1 VIRATLYMEVKP
13 GREGDFEAAWHDVS
27 ERARLVPGNLR
38 QTLMRDPD
46 APSTYVITTEWES
59 REAYSDFE
67 HSAEQ
72 DALTAP
78 LRDLRASARQV
89 VHDVVADVEAGDGPA
104 PAPVGETV
112 NSKGRVA
119 FVIKLKPGMQDRFVD
134 AYESIRYE
142 VARGVKGHLVDQ
154 VCQSPEDPDQ
164 WLITSEWES
173 LEDFLAWERT
183 EEHRDLARPL
193 RECMAEARSLKYVVR
208 EETSA
213 PRPTVRA

>member
-1 VIRATLYMEVKP
+1 MEVKP

-46 APSTYVITTEWES
+46 SPSTYVITTEWES
-59 REAYSDFE
+59 RDAYSEFE

-72 DALTAP
+72 DELTAP
-78 LRDLRASARQV
+78 LRELRASARQV
-89 VHDVVADVEAGDGPA
+89 VHDVVADVDAGDASAATGNA
-104 PAPVGETV
+104 AD
-112 NSKGRVA
+112 SKGRVA
-119 FVIKLKPGMQDRFVD
+119 FVIKLKPGMQDRFVE

-154 VCQSPEDPDQ
+154 VCQSPEEPDQ

-213 PRPTVRA
+213 PRPPVEA